1 MALNDES
8 RARSARSSQQRNRR
22 NSLGGSSPD
31 AWWNGPLT
39 RASRE
44 TVMIGTWIMNRT
56 NFLRFAVLA
65 LLPGL
70 GVAAVAVT
78 NSQLSGPISG
88 GDHGVAFGALPADDL
103 TRAGYSEAEYFYS
116 GTATAYGNV
125 GPWGVDGVWPA
136 RPTTTADYK
145 VRMLVVRPADARR
158 FNGVVVVE
166 WLNVTAMQEGAAD
179 FIQMR
184 EELFREGY
192 AWVGLGV
199 QAAGVNTP
207 RTALKAWDP
216 TRYGSLLHPG
226 DDYAYDIFSQGAQA
240 IRHPRGIDP
249 LGGLRIRYMLGVG
262 RSQSAAFMIGYLN
275 AVHPLI
281 TRLYDGYLIHSRVG
295 GTYGFP
301 DNLKG
306 VVPPNPH
313 LRTDIDVPVLDLQ
326 MEGDY
331 VALRSHLARQ
341 EDSAHIR
348 LWEVAGAA
356 HSETPQ
362 WVVEVPPALD
372 HGQNCKDPINA
383 APGHAVVKASL
394 HALLLWVR
402 ENKAPPKSPLLE
414 LGDPAAP
421 DPIARDKF
429 GNAKGGIRLPEV
441 EVPTASVN
449 GLANSPADPKATLNF
464 CRLFGTTVPFEKDTL
479 SRLYPTHDSFVG
491 DIKK

>member
-1 MALNDES
+1 
-8 RARSARSSQQRNRR
+8 
-22 NSLGGSSPD
+22 
-31 AWWNGPLT
+31 
-39 RASRE
+39 
-44 TVMIGTWIMNRT
+44 MNRIY
-56 NFLRFAVLA
+56 LLKFAACA
-65 LLPGL
+65 LLPCL
-70 GVAAVAVT
+70 AAAAIPESNPQLTGPVT
-78 NSQLSGPISG
+78 G
-88 GDHGVAFGALPADDL
+88 GDHGTAFGALPADDL
-103 TRAGYSEAEYFYS
+103 TRAGYSEAEYFYG
-116 GTATAYGNV
+116 GTATAYGNE
-125 GPWGVDGVWPA
+125 GTWGLDGVWPA
-136 RPTTTADYK
+136 KPTTTADYK
-145 VRMLVVRPADARR
+145 VRMLVLRPTDAKR

-166 WLNVTAMQEGAAD
+166 WLNVTALQEGAAD

-207 RTALKAWDP
+207 KIALKGWDP
-216 TRYGSLLHPG
+216 TRYGSLEHPG
-226 DDYAYDIFSQGAQA
+226 DNYAYDIFSQGAQA
-240 IRHPRGIDP
+240 IRHPKGTDP

-306 VVPPNPH
+306 IVPPNPH
-313 LRTDIDVPVLDLQ
+313 IRTDLDVPVLDLQ

-341 EDSAHIR
+341 DDSARFR
-348 LWEVAGAA
+348 LWEVAGGA
-356 HSETPQ
+356 HSETPR

-372 HGQNCKDPINA
+372 HSQNCKDPINA

-402 ENKAPPKSPLLE
+402 DNKVPPKAPLLE
-414 LGDPAAP
+414 LGDPAAA
-421 DPIARDKF
+421 DPILRDKY
-429 GNAKGGIRLPEV
+429 GNARGGIRLPEV
-441 EVPTASVN
+441 DVPTATVN
-449 GLANSPADPKATLNF
+449 GLPNSPADPKATLNF
-464 CRLFGTTVPFEKDTL
+464 CRLFGTTVPFEKGTL
-479 SRLYPTHDSFVG
+479 SELYPTHDSFVKPFDKAVDSIEKAG
-491 DIKK
+491 FWLKPEADEAKKAAAGSGIGR